1 MNRKQ
6 RKCLWIGIAVFVL
19 MGLFP
24 PCYGPGRG
32 ESAYTFLFL
41 PLIEGDTYWRI
52 DMHRL
57 CVQWAIVAVLT
68 GRLLLTFHEKKKTRL
83 PAEPGK

>member
-6 RKCLWIGIAVFVL
+6 KNWLWMATILFVL

-41 PLIEGDTYWRI
+41 PLFQSDTYWRI
-52 DMHRL
+52 DVHRL
-57 CVQWAIVAVLT
+57 CVQWAILAVLI
-68 GRLLLTFHEKKKTRL
+68 GRLILAFRKHEAGASDAR
-83 PAEPGK
+83 